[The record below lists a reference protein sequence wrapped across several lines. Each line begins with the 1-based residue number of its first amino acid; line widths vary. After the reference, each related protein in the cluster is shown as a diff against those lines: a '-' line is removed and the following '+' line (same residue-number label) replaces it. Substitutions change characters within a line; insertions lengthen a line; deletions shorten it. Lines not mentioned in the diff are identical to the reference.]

1 MSPTPAFELVV
12 VSYRSRDNVAG
23 LLAAMPGDLA
33 VVVVDNSGD
42 CDGVRALVEARPN
55 GRYLDAGGIGFA
67 AAANL
72 GARTSSHP
80 YLVFGNPDSR
90 PSYATYLA
98 LVDEVAADEQVASA
112 AASLAGPD
120 GTVELGVAGWEPTV
134 GRALVHAAGLHKV
147 WPRAGLFARP
157 APGERIEVDWTTGA
171 AFAVRRSTFLDLG
184 GFDEAFYVYSEDVA
198 FGRAVREH
206 GLRQVLRTDLLVPH
220 AAGGSGAPSL
230 EMMRLRGASMARYV
244 ARHRGPVRSGATRAA
259 LGLGYAL
266 RVGHQLA
273 RRDVA
278 RAREHAAYVT
288 GIATGRAFVGGRDVT
303 AGRH

>member
-12 VSYRSRDNVAG
+12 VSYRSRENVEG
-23 LLAAMPGDLA
+23 LLAGMPADLA
-33 VVVVDNSGD
+33 VVVADNSGD
-42 CDGVRALVEARPN
+42 CDGVRAVVEARPN
-55 GRYLDAGGIGFA
+55 GRYVDAGGVGFA

-72 GARTSSHP
+72 GARTSRHP
-80 YLVFGNPDSR
+80 FLVFGNPDSR

-98 LVDEVAADEQVASA
+98 LVDEVAADDRVASA

-120 GTVELGVAGWEPTV
+120 GTVEIGVGGWEPTV

-157 APGERIEVDWTTGA
+157 APGERIDVDWTTGA
-171 AFAVRRSTFLDLG
+171 ALAVRRSTFLDLG

-230 EMMRLRGASMARYV
+230 EMLRLRGASMAFYV
-244 ARHRGPVRSGATRAA
+244 GRDGAGRARAIRAA
-259 LGLGYAL
+259 LTAGYGLRAAVAVL
-266 RVGHQLA
+266 
-273 RRDVA
+273 RRDRD
-278 RAREHAAYVT
+278 RARQHAAYVT
-288 GIATGRAFVGGRDVT
+288 GVVSGRASVGGRVVMP
-303 AGRH
+303 A